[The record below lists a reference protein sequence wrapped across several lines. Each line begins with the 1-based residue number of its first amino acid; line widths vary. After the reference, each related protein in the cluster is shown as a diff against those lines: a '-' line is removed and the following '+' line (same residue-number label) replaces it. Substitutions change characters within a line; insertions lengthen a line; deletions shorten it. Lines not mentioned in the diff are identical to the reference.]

1 MNELEAAGI
10 NLVMVS
16 IGTPTNGKKLVDHL
30 AIPNLGDFLFVDPEN
45 VLYDSL
51 SLNKGVKSTFFSP
64 GTPFAFLKR
73 FTEQD
78 GMNELTEILSKWNK
92 ALFIPPKQD
101 QAFNQGGAFLF
112 DGEETVFAHYD
123 ESTGAHCDIQQ
134 VIDLASERLS
144 VD

>member
-78 GMNELTEILSKWNK
+78 GMKELTEILSKWNK
-92 ALFIPPKQD
+92 GAWKENDDCVALQ
-101 QAFNQGGAFLF
+101 
-112 DGEETVFAHYD
+112 
-123 ESTGAHCDIQQ
+123 
-134 VIDLASERLS
+134 
-144 VD
+144 

>member
-30 AIPNLGDFLFVDPEN
+30 AIPNLSDFLFVDPEN

-51 SLNKGVKSTFFSP
+51 SLNKGVRSTFFSP

-78 GMNELTEILSKWNK
+78 GMKELNEILPKWNK
-92 ALFIPPKQD
+92 GALKEND
-101 QAFNQGGAFLF
+101 
-112 DGEETVFAHYD
+112 DCFARR
-123 ESTGAHCDIQQ
+123 S
-134 VIDLASERLS
+134 LS
-144 VD
+144 LRCYLTPF